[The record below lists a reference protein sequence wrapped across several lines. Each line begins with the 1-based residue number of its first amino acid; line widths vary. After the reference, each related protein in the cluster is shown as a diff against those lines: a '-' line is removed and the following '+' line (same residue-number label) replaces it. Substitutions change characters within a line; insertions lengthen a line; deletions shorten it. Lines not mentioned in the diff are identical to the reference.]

1 MKNFER
7 TALYIRVTSDAQN
20 EGVNSL
26 ENQKQRL
33 VQFCEL
39 QGITDYE
46 FYIDSDPSES
56 DTDRPEMT
64 RMINDVLSGK
74 IVRGVVN
81 KLDRIHS
88 YQKSAISLLTE
99 VFEPCGCSFVSLYE
113 GLDTSTALGKAIVGM
128 VSAFA
133 ELESENIEAH
143 TI

>member
-99 VFEPCGCSFVSLYE
+99 VFEPCGCSFVSLNE
-113 GLDTSTALGKAIVGM
+113 GLDTSTAFGKAMVGM
-128 VSAFA
+128 VSVFA
-133 ELESENIEAH
+133 ELERENIEAH